1 MDAKPPNKQKNP
13 LQRTLDFLAGYHLAS
28 VLIVLLGILTWLGTL
43 EQVDLSLLEVK
54 KKYFS
59 ASNFWVRP
67 TYNGYDLPLVLPTAY
82 WVGMLFFVNLLLGT
96 IFNARWRWGSSGTL
110 IAHAGILIL
119 LVGAFVTQQWSRR
132 GVISIYE

>member
-1 MDAKPPNKQKNP
+1 MEEKPPKKQKHP
-13 LQRTLDFLAGYHLAS
+13 LKRVLDFLAGYHLAS

-59 ASNFWVRP
+59 ASQFFVQP
-67 TYNGYDLPLVLPTAY
+67 TLNGYDLPIVLPNAY

-96 IFNARWRWGSSGTL
+96 IFKARWRWASSGTL
-110 IAHAGILIL
+110 IAHSGILIL
-119 LVGAFVTQQWSRR
+119 LVGIFP
-132 GVISIYE
+132 SILGG